1 MRTSAVGAR
10 DVRTASGRR
19 RFLIAGSIGA
29 TISLLV
35 FTLIL
40 TVGGRELLTRDVY
53 GAFYDAQA
61 RALMAGHWD
70 VPAKA
75 MFFEGF
81 RIHGRTY
88 TYFGIWPSILRMPVV
103 ELAPSLVGRLT
114 RLSMLAG
121 FGVFL
126 TAVIALHWRIRS
138 IFRPDTPVGRSDLT
152 LSFVVP
158 IVAGCGSCALFLA
171 SRAWVYHEAI
181 LWGVAWSLVA
191 YERMIAFSLRPTR
204 ARLAGASAGV
214 ALALAS
220 RASLG
225 FGALLALAL
234 IVGGTWIRAHQE
246 GLNRVS
252 FVGWH
257 RARRVVGT
265 LGAPVEGDSSR
276 RRLRAPL
283 LAAAVVIPIALFAY
297 VNWSRF
303 GSLFSVP
310 WRHQVLFQVRPQAA
324 RALDANGG
332 SYFGLQYLP
341 TTLWQSLRPD
351 ALGRS
356 PMFPWV
362 TFPRFHTVVFGGA
375 VIDMLDVSSSV
386 PASMPALTVLTG
398 FGSAAAFSRRN
409 AMTSRSEVLRA
420 PLIGAASGIGFV
432 LTIAFIAQRYLG
444 DWLPLLILGSIAG
457 CYSLLERRITC
468 RTRTRRRVLVG
479 TLVAVSTLALAGVWI
494 NGSLAYVYQRLY
506 NPQPDTLRAGAL
518 AFQSDVD
525 RALGGSGVE
534 QADQAR
540 GRLGVAA
547 PAGTIRII
555 GRCAGMYWSDGTK
568 WHPVEGSPVG
578 GVLRLR
584 AALPPADAQWHPL
597 VSWGSAAHARTMV
610 FRRSRDG
617 VRVALASP
625 GRGGGPK
632 FSPDPIDV
640 PMPNDRVHDVEFVAA
655 APINLLRVRINGDD
669 AYLGELGGTDPANL
683 QVGRSNLLGI
693 APTYGP
699 LLWPQAPEVSTCRT
713 VLDRLR

>member
-1 MRTSAVGAR
+1 MGFA
-10 DVRTASGRR
+10 
-19 RFLIAGSIGA
+19 LM
-29 TISLLV
+29 
-35 FTLIL
+35 L

-53 GAFYDAQA
+53 GTFYDAQA
-61 RALMAGHWD
+61 SALLAGHWD

-81 RIHGRTY
+81 RLHGRTY
-88 TYFGIWPSILRMPVV
+88 TYFGIWPSLLRMPVV

-126 TAVIALHWRIRS
+126 GAVIALHWRIRN
-138 IFRPDTPVGRSDLT
+138 IFRPDTPVGRSDLA

-181 LWGVAWSLVA
+181 VWGVAWSLVA
-191 YERMIAFSLRPTR
+191 YERMIAFSLRPSR

-225 FGALLALAL
+225 FGALLALTL
-234 IVGGTWIRAHQE
+234 IVGGTWIRAHQG
-246 GLNRVS
+246 GLTHIN
-252 FVGWH
+252 FAAWH
-257 RARRVVGT
+257 RVRSAVGT
-265 LGAPVEGDSSR
+265 PGAPVDADRSR
-276 RRLRAPL
+276 SPLTAPL
-283 LAAAVVIPIALFAY
+283 LAAAVVIPIGLFAY

-303 GSLFSVP
+303 GSFFTVP

-356 PMFPWV
+356 LTFPWV
-362 TFPRFHTVVFGGA
+362 TFPRFRTVVFGGA

-386 PASMPALTVLTG
+386 PASMPGLTILTG
-398 FGSAAAFSRRN
+398 VGSVAAFSRRT
-409 AMTSRSEVLRA
+409 AMTCRSAVLRA

-457 CYSLLERRITC
+457 WYSLLERHTTC
-468 RTRTRRRVLVG
+468 RTRTTRRFLAGMLV
-479 TLVAVSTLALAGVWI
+479 VVSALAFAGVWI

-506 NPQPDTLRAGAL
+506 NPQPDTLRAGAI

-525 RALGGSGVE
+525 RMLGGSGVE
-534 QADQAR
+534 QVDQVR
-540 GRLGVAA
+540 GRLGVPA
-547 PAGTIRII
+547 PAGTTRVV
-555 GRCAGMYWSDGTK
+555 GNCAGMYWSDGTQ
-568 WHPVEGSPVG
+568 WHLVEGSPVG

-584 AALPPADAQWHPL
+584 AALPPADTQWHPL
-597 VSWGSAAHARTMV
+597 VSWGSASGARAV
-610 FRRSRDG
+610 VVRRAGDH
-617 VRVALASP
+617 VRVALASSGVGSTP
-625 GRGGGPK
+625 RFGPH
-632 FSPDPIDV
+632 PIDL
-640 PMPNDRVHDVEFVAA
+640 PLRNDRLHEVEFVAV
-655 APINLLRVRINGDD
+655 APINLLRVRIGGDD
-669 AYLGELGGTDPANL
+669 AYLGELGRTDPENL
-683 QVGRSNLLGI
+683 QVGRSDLPGI
-693 APTYGP
+693 ASSYGP
-699 LLWPQAPEVSTCRT
+699 PLQQQAPEVSTCRT
-713 VLDRLR
+713 LLDRLR

>member
-1 MRTSAVGAR
+1 MRTSTVGTR
-10 DVRTASGRR
+10 GVQSGSGRR
-19 RFLIAGSIGA
+19 PFLVAGSIGA
-29 TISLLV
+29 AIALLG
-35 FTLIL
+35 FALIL
-40 TVGGRELLTRDVY
+40 TVGGRQLLTHDVY

-61 RALMAGHWD
+61 RALLDGHWD

-81 RIHGRTY
+81 LLHGRTY
-88 TYFGIWPSILRMPVV
+88 TYFGIWPSLLRMPVV
-103 ELAPSLVGRLT
+103 EFAPSLVGRLT

-126 TAVIALHWRIRS
+126 SALIALHWRIRS
-138 IFRPDTPVGRSDLT
+138 IFRPDTPVRRSDLA

-158 IVAGCGSCALFLA
+158 IIAGCGSCAIFLA

-191 YERMIAFSLRPTR
+191 YERMIAFALRPSR

-234 IVGGTWIRAHQE
+234 IVGGTWIRDHRG
-246 GLNRVS
+246 GLARISVA
-252 FVGWH
+252 GWH

-265 LGAPVEGDSSR
+265 LDAPVEGESSR
-276 RRLRAPL
+276 SRLSAPL
-283 LAAAVVIPIALFAY
+283 LAAAVVIPIALSAS

-362 TFPRFHTVVFGGA
+362 TFPRFHTNVFGGA

-386 PASMPALTVLTG
+386 PASMPALTILTG
-398 FGSAAAFSRRN
+398 VGFVAAFSRRN
-409 AMTSRSEVLRA
+409 PMTSRSEVLRA

-432 LTIAFIAQRYLG
+432 LTIAFIAERYLG

-457 CYSLLERRITC
+457 CYSLLERRTTC
-468 RTRTRRRVLVG
+468 RTRTGRRFLVV
-479 TLVAVSTLALAGVWI
+479 TLVAVSALALAGVWI

-506 NPQPDTLRAGAL
+506 NPQPDTLRAGAI
-518 AFQSDVD
+518 AFQSDID

-534 QADQAR
+534 QVDQVR

-547 PAGTIRII
+547 PAGTTRIV
-555 GRCAGMYWSDGTK
+555 GSCAGMYWSDGNQ
-568 WHPVEGSPVG
+568 WHLVEGSSVG

-584 AALPPADAQWHPL
+584 AALPPDDAQWHPL
-597 VSWGSAAHARTMV
+597 VSWGSASHVRALV
-610 FRRSRDG
+610 FRTTGDR
-617 VRVALASP
+617 VRVALASQA
-625 GRGGGPK
+625 RGGGPK
-632 FSPDPIDV
+632 FSPRPIEV
-640 PMPNDRVHDVEFVAA
+640 PIRNDQVHDVEFVAA
-655 APINLLRVRINGDD
+655 EPINLLRVRIDGDD

-683 QVGRSNLLGI
+683 QVGRSNLPGI

-699 LLWPQAPEVSTCRT
+699 LLRPQAPEVSTCRT
-713 VLDRLR
+713 VLDRLH